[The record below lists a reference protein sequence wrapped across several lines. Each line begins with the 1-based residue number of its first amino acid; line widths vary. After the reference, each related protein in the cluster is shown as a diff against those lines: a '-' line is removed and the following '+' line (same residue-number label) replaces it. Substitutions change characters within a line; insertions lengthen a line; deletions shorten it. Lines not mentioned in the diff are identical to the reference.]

1 MTDFQG
7 RGERAPLLPDTP
19 HRLEAG
25 APLLPDTPH
34 RLEEQ
39 PWGLSRRELLRVGGL
54 GLGGLALARPAVAQ
68 SPRPGGTFVSAQT
81 TEATGL
87 DPQLVPAFSRSRRS
101 PLFYNQLVRFD
112 PDMNAQPELAESWEV
127 SKDALTWTFKL
138 RQGVKFHDGQ
148 ELTSADVKFTFDRL
162 FEKSPGK
169 SDFIAVDKVE
179 PAGKYQIRFMTKE
192 PFAGL
197 LAALGGF
204 WGFIISEAGIKKHG
218 DLNKAALG
226 TGPYVLEDWKV
237 EQQLVMKK
245 HPQYFKKGLPYVD
258 EAILR
263 IIPDEANIVAAL
275 RTGQIQHAFIEDNKN
290 WNLLKEEK
298 TLTGYRSSRLG
309 YDFLNINASRGP
321 LKDVRVRQ
329 AISWAVDRAAVLRV
343 AAAGFGRLTAPA
355 TAPMKAWQLPEEQW
369 MRFYKPDVEKA
380 KKLMA
385 DAGQAGG
392 FTVKLSVI
400 PTFPTMV
407 AGAPVVAANLKRIGI
422 TAEIENVEY
431 AVWIKRWLAKD
442 FDMTMNTTP
451 GYADPDTAFFRALH
465 STKGQ
470 NWNSWSV
477 PELDALLE
485 EGRRTMD
492 QKKRKVIYDKVQILI
507 LENVPHLWLFSAD
520 TIDFTQTSVKGWKQ
534 HPTTMLYGFEG
545 VWIDKA

>member
-1 MTDFQG
+1 MNASHDSTSLT
-7 RGERAPLLPDTP
+7 RRRVLA
-19 HRLEAG
+19 AG
-25 APLLPDTPH
+25 ALTL
-34 RLEEQ
+34 
-39 PWGLSRRELLRVGGL
+39 GAL
-54 GLGGLALARPAVAQ
+54 GLPRAAGAQ
-68 SPRPGGTFVSAQT
+68 APKAGGTLVSAQT

-87 DPQLVPAFSRSRRS
+87 DPQLVPALSRSRRS
-101 PLFYNQLVRFD
+101 PLMYNQLVRFE
-112 PDMNAQPELAESWEV
+112 PDMTPVPELAEAWQV
-127 SKDALTWTFKL
+127 SADGLTWTFKL

-162 FEKSPGK
+162 LEKSPGK

-179 PAGKYQIRFMTKE
+179 PAGKHQVKFLTKE

-226 TGPYVLEDWKV
+226 TGPFMLEDWKV
-237 EQQLVMKK
+237 EQQLVLKK
-245 HPQYFKKGLPYVD
+245 NPHYFKPGRPYVD
-258 EAILR
+258 QLVLR
-263 IIPDEANIVAAL
+263 TIPDEANIVAAL
-275 RTGQIQHAFIEDNKN
+275 RTGQIHHAFIEDNKN
-290 WNLLKEEK
+290 FNLLKDEK

-329 AISWAVDRAAVLRV
+329 AISWAVDRSQVMRV
-343 AAAGFGRLTAPA
+343 AAAGFGRLTPPA
-355 TAPMKAWQLPEEQW
+355 TAPMKQWQLPEAQW
-369 MRFYKPDVEKA
+369 MKYYKPDVEKA
-380 KKLMA
+380 KKLLA
-385 DAGQAGG
+385 EAGVGSG
-392 FTVKLSVI
+392 FTVKCSVI

-407 AGAPVVAANLKRIGI
+407 SGAPVIAAQLKRIGI
-422 TAEIENVEY
+422 TVQIENVEY

-442 FDMTMNTTP
+442 FDMTLNTTP

-477 PELDALLE
+477 PDLDALME

-492 QKKRKVIYDKVQILI
+492 PKKRKEIYDRVQIMI

-520 TIDFTQTSVKGWKQ
+520 TIDFTQAGVKGFRQ
-534 HPTTMLYGFEG
+534 HPTTLLYGFEG
-545 VWIDKA
+545 AWLDKA

>member
-1 MTDFQG
+1 MTIDHAHPG
-7 RGERAPLLPDTP
+7 SRGLT
-19 HRLEAG
+19 
-25 APLLPDTPH
+25 
-34 RLEEQ
+34 
-39 PWGLSRRELLRVGGL
+39 RRELLKAGGL
-54 GLGGLALARPAVAQ
+54 GLGALALPRPASAQ
-68 SPRPGGTFVSAQT
+68 APRPGGTLISAQT

-101 PLFYNQLVRFD
+101 PMMYSQLVRFD
-112 PDMNAQPELAESWEV
+112 PDMNPIPELAESWEV

-148 ELTSADVKFTFDRL
+148 EMTSADVKFTFDRL

-179 PAGKYQIRFMTKE
+179 PAGRHAVKFVTKE

-226 TGPYVLEDWKV
+226 TGPFMLQDWKV
-237 EQQLVMKK
+237 EQQMVLKR
-245 HPQYFKKGLPYVD
+245 HPGYFKKGLPHVD
-258 EAILR
+258 EVNLR

-275 RTGQIQHAFIEDNKN
+275 RTGQIHHAFIEDNKN
-290 WNLLKEEK
+290 YNLLKDEK

-329 AISWAVDRAAVLRV
+329 AISWAVDRAQVMRV
-343 AAAGFGRLTAPA
+343 AASGFGRLTAPA
-355 TAPMKAWQLPEEQW
+355 TAPMKQWQLPEDQW
-369 MRFYKPDVEKA
+369 MRYYKPDLDKA
-380 KKLMA
+380 RKLLA
-385 DAGQAGG
+385 DAGQA
-392 FTVKLSVI
+392 
-400 PTFPTMV
+400 
-407 AGAPVVAANLKRIGI
+407 AGI

-442 FDMTMNTTP
+442 FDLTMNTTP

-492 QKKRKVIYDKVQILI
+492 PKKRKEIYDRVQLLI
-507 LENVPHLWLFSAD
+507 LEDVPQLWLFSAD
-520 TIDFTQTSVKGWKQ
+520 TIDFTQASVKGFKQ
-534 HPTTMLYGFEG
+534 HPTTLLYGFEG
-545 VWIDKA
+545 AWLDKA

>member
-1 MTDFQG
+1 MTIDHTSDAL
-7 RGERAPLLPDTP
+7 R
-19 HRLEAG
+19 
-25 APLLPDTPH
+25 
-34 RLEEQ
+34 
-39 PWGLSRRELLRVGGL
+39 LSRRQILKAGGL
-54 GLGGLALARPAVAQ
+54 TLGALAMGRSAAAQ
-68 SPRPGGTFVSAQT
+68 TPKPGGTLISAQA

-87 DPQLVPAFSRSRRS
+87 DPQLVPALSRSRRS
-101 PLFYNQLVRFD
+101 PLMYSQLVRFD
-112 PDMNAQPELAESWEV
+112 ETMTPRPELAESWET
-127 SKDALTWTFKL
+127 SKDGLSWTFKL
-138 RQGVKFHDGQ
+138 REGVKFHDGQ
-148 ELTSADVKFTFDRL
+148 EMTSADVKFTFDRL

-179 PAGKYQIRFMTKE
+179 PAAKYAVKFTTKE

-226 TGPYVLEDWKV
+226 TGPFMLVDWKV
-237 EQQLVMKK
+237 EQQLVLKK
-245 HPQYFKKGLPYVD
+245 HASYFKKGQPYVD
-258 EAILR
+258 ELIVR
-263 IIPDEANIVAAL
+263 TIPDEANIVAAL

-290 WNLLKEEK
+290 FNLLKDEK
-298 TLTGYRSSRLG
+298 SLTGYRSSRLG
-309 YDFLNINASRGP
+309 YDYLNITATRGP

-329 AISWAVDRAAVLRV
+329 AISWAVDRSQVLRV

-355 TAPMKAWQLPEEQW
+355 TAPMRQWQLPEDAW
-369 MRFYKPDVEKA
+369 MKYYKPDVEKA

-385 DAGQAGG
+385 EAGQSGG
-392 FTVKLSVI
+392 FTVKCMVI

-407 AGAPVVAANLKRIGI
+407 SGAPVIANQLKRIGI
-422 TAEIENVEY
+422 NMEIENVEY
-431 AVWIKRWLAKD
+431 AIWIKRWLAHD

-492 QKKRKVIYDKVQILI
+492 QKKRKEIYDRVQIMI

-520 TIDFTQTSVKGWKQ
+520 TIDFTQSSVKGFKQ
-534 HPTTMLYGFEG
+534 HPTTLLYGLDSA
-545 VWIDKA
+545 WLDKT

>member
-1 MTDFQG
+1 MTIDHTSDAL
-7 RGERAPLLPDTP
+7 R
-19 HRLEAG
+19 
-25 APLLPDTPH
+25 
-34 RLEEQ
+34 
-39 PWGLSRRELLRVGGL
+39 LSRRQILKAGGL
-54 GLGGLALARPAVAQ
+54 TLGALAMGRSAAAQ
-68 SPRPGGTFVSAQT
+68 TPKPGGTLISAQA

-87 DPQLVPAFSRSRRS
+87 DPQLVPALSRSRRS
-101 PLFYNQLVRFD
+101 PLMYSQLVRFD
-112 PDMNAQPELAESWEV
+112 ETMTPRPELAESWET
-127 SKDALTWTFKL
+127 SKDGLSWTFKL
-138 RQGVKFHDGQ
+138 REGVKFHDGQ
-148 ELTSADVKFTFDRL
+148 EMTSADVKFTFDRL

-179 PAGKYQIRFMTKE
+179 PAGKYAVKFTTKE

-226 TGPYVLEDWKV
+226 TGPFMLVDWKV
-237 EQQLVMKK
+237 EQQLVLKK
-245 HPQYFKKGLPYVD
+245 HASYFKKGQPYVD
-258 EAILR
+258 ELIVR
-263 IIPDEANIVAAL
+263 TIPDEANIVAAL

-290 WNLLKEEK
+290 FNLLKDEK
-298 TLTGYRSSRLG
+298 SLTGYRSSRLG
-309 YDFLNINASRGP
+309 YDYLNITATRGP

-329 AISWAVDRAAVLRV
+329 AISWAVDRSQVLRV

-355 TAPMKAWQLPEEQW
+355 TAPMRQWQLPEDAW
-369 MRFYKPDVEKA
+369 MKYYKPDVEKA

-385 DAGQAGG
+385 EAGQSGG
-392 FTVKLSVI
+392 FTVKCMVI

-407 AGAPVVAANLKRIGI
+407 SGAPVIANQLKRIGI
-422 TAEIENVEY
+422 NMEIENVEY
-431 AVWIKRWLAKD
+431 AIWIKRWLAHD

-492 QKKRKVIYDKVQILI
+492 QKKRKEIYDRVQIMI

-520 TIDFTQTSVKGWKQ
+520 TIDFTQSSVKGFKQ
-534 HPTTMLYGFEG
+534 HPTTLLYGLDSA
-545 VWIDKA
+545 WLDKT

>member
-1 MTDFQG
+1 MTSHS
-7 RGERAPLLPDTP
+7 TP
-19 HRLEAG
+19 SEFSRF
-25 APLLPDTPH
+25 
-34 RLEEQ
+34 
-39 PWGLSRRELLRVGGL
+39 SRRDALKLGGAGL
-54 GLGGLALARPAVAQ
+54 GTLVFGTQAIAQ
-68 SPRPGGTFVSAQT
+68 TPKPGGSFVSAQT

-87 DPQLVPAFSRSRRS
+87 DPQLVPALSRSRRS
-101 PLFYNQLVRFD
+101 PMLYSQLVRFD
-112 PDMNAQPELAESWEV
+112 ADMNPTPELAESWQV
-127 SKDALTWTFKL
+127 SPDGLTWTFKL

-148 ELTSADVKFTFDRL
+148 EMTSADVKFTFDRL

-179 PAGKYQIRFMTKE
+179 PAGRYAVKFITKE

-204 WGFIISEAGIKKHG
+204 WGFIISEGGIKKHG

-226 TGPYVLEDWKV
+226 TGPFVLEDWKV
-237 EQQLVMKK
+237 EQQMVLKR
-245 HPQYFKKGLPYVD
+245 HAGYFKKGLPHVD
-258 EAILR
+258 QVILR

-275 RTGQIQHAFIEDNKN
+275 RTGQIHHAFIEDNKN
-290 WNLLKEEK
+290 YNLLKDEK

-309 YDFLNINASRGP
+309 YDFLNINAGRGV

-329 AISWAVDRAAVLRV
+329 AISWAVDRAQVMRV
-343 AAAGFGRLTAPA
+343 AASGFGRLTAPA
-355 TAPMKAWQLPEEQW
+355 TAPMKQWQLPEEQW
-369 MRFYKPDVEKA
+369 MRYYKPDLDKA
-380 KKLMA
+380 KKLLA
-385 DAGQAGG
+385 DAGYANG
-392 FTVKLSVI
+392 FTVKLGVI

-407 AGAPVVAANLKRIGI
+407 SGAPVVAAQLKKIGI

-477 PELDALLE
+477 PDVDALLE

-492 QKKRKVIYDKVQILI
+492 QKKRKEIYDRVQILI

-520 TIDFTQTSVKGWKQ
+520 TIDFTQAQVKGFKQ
-534 HPTTMLYGFEG
+534 HPTTLLYGFEG
-545 VWIDKA
+545 VWLDKV

>member
-1 MTDFQG
+1 MTRSVTRRQ
-7 RGERAPLLPDTP
+7 LLQ
-19 HRLEAG
+19 A
-25 APLLPDTPH
+25 
-34 RLEEQ
+34 
-39 PWGLSRRELLRVGGL
+39 GGL
-54 GLGGLALARPAVAQ
+54 TLGALAVGRSALGQAPKD
-68 SPRPGGTFVSAQT
+68 GGTFVSART

-87 DPQLVPAFSRSRRS
+87 DPQLVPAFSRSARS
-101 PLFYNQLVRFD
+101 PMMYNQLVRFE
-112 PDMNAQPELAESWEV
+112 PDMTPVPELAESWQV
-127 SKDALTWTFKL
+127 SPDGLTWTFKL

-148 ELTSADVKFTFDRL
+148 EMTSADVKFTFDRL

-179 PAGKYQIRFMTKE
+179 PAGKYAVKFATKE

-226 TGPYVLEDWKV
+226 TGPFMLDDWKV
-237 EQQLVMKK
+237 EQQMTLKK
-245 HPQYFKKGLPYVD
+245 HAGYFKKGLPHVD
-258 EAILR
+258 QVVLR

-275 RTGQIQHAFIEDNKN
+275 RTGQIHHAFIEDNKN
-290 WNLLKEEK
+290 YNLLKDEK
-298 TLTGYRSSRLG
+298 ALTGYRSSRLG

-329 AISWAVDRAAVLRV
+329 AISWAVDRAQVLRV
-343 AAAGFGRLTAPA
+343 AASGFGRLTAPA
-355 TAPMKAWQLPEEQW
+355 TGPMKQWQLPEEQW
-369 MRFYKPDVEKA
+369 MKYYKPDVDKA

-385 DAGQAGG
+385 EAGQASG
-392 FTVKLSVI
+392 FTVKLGVI

-407 AGAPVVAANLKRIGI
+407 SGAPVVAAQLKRIGV

-442 FDMTMNTTP
+442 FDLTMNTTP

-485 EGRRTMD
+485 DGRRTMD
-492 QKKRKVIYDKVQILI
+492 QKKRKEIYDRVQGMILD
-507 LENVPHLWLFSAD
+507 NVPHLWLFSAD
-520 TIDFTQTSVKGWKQ
+520 TIDFTQASVKGFRQ
-534 HPTTMLYGFEG
+534 HPTTLLYGFEG
-545 VWIDKA
+545 VWLDRA

>member
-1 MTDFQG
+1 MSTPDP
-7 RGERAPLLPDTP
+7 APRDPS
-19 HRLEAG
+19 R
-25 APLLPDTPH
+25 
-34 RLEEQ
+34 
-39 PWGLSRRELLRVGGL
+39 LSRRQLLQASGL
-54 GLGGLALARPAVAQ
+54 TLGALAVGRHAYGQTPKE
-68 SPRPGGTFVSAQT
+68 GGTFISART

-87 DPQLVPAFSRSRRS
+87 DPQLVPAFSRSARS
-101 PLFYNQLVRFD
+101 PLTYNQLVRFE
-112 PDMNAQPELAESWEV
+112 PDMTPVPELAESWET
-127 SKDALTWTFKL
+127 SKDGLTWTFKL

-179 PAGKYQIRFMTKE
+179 PAGKHVVKFVTKE

-226 TGPYVLEDWKV
+226 TGPYMLDDWKV
-237 EQQLVMKK
+237 EQQMVLKK
-245 HPQYFKKGLPYVD
+245 NPSYFKKGLPHVD
-258 EAILR
+258 QVVLR
-263 IIPDEANIVAAL
+263 VIPDEANIVAAL
-275 RTGQIQHAFIEDNKN
+275 RTGQIHHAFIEDNKN
-290 WNLLKEEK
+290 YNLLKEEK
-298 TLTGYRSSRLG
+298 SLTGYRSSRLG

-329 AISWAVDRAAVLRV
+329 AISWAVDRAQVLRV
-343 AAAGFGRLTAPA
+343 AASSFGRLTAPA
-355 TAPMKAWQLPEEQW
+355 TAPMKQWQLPEEQW
-369 MRFYKPDVEKA
+369 MKYYKPDVERA

-385 DAGQAGG
+385 EAGQAAG
-392 FTVKLSVI
+392 FTVKLGVI

-407 AGAPVVAANLKRIGI
+407 SGAPVIAAQLKRIGI
-422 TAEIENVEY
+422 NAEIENVEY
-431 AVWIKRWLAKD
+431 AIWIKRWQAKD

-477 PELDALLE
+477 PDLDAMLE
-485 EGRRTMD
+485 EGRRTLD
-492 QKKRKVIYDKVQILI
+492 QKKRKEIYDRVQIMI

-520 TIDFTQTSVKGWKQ
+520 TIDFTQASVKGFRQ
-534 HPTTMLYGFEG
+534 HPTTLLYGFEG
-545 VWIDKA
+545 VWLDKA